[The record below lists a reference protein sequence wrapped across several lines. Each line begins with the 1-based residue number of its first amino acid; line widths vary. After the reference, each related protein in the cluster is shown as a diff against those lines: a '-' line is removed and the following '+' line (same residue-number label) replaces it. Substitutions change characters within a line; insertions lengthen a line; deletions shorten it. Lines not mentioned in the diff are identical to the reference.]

1 MEGMNKRK
9 TMEANKS
16 NPYPALAFLFLHDDQ
31 DVYWCWSSRSPVIKY
46 LSPRNGYIEF
56 SSRGHV
62 PFGQN
67 HESRPLGRSNFLN
80 NRRVIF
86 SYSQPIRF
94 VRLDPEHTQNEGK
107 SLNRGLQCWTFPE
120 VASLG
125 ADQKERSLWERE
137 WASCQ
142 FQNVHHHQICSQV

>member
-1 MEGMNKRK
+1 MNKRK

-16 NPYPALAFLFLHDDQ
+16 NPYPALAFLFLYDDQ

-80 NRRVIF
+80 KRRVIF

-94 VRLDPEHTQNEGK
+94 VRLDPEHAQSDEKFVT
-107 SLNRGLQCWTFPE
+107 RGLPVLDLPKSPTLGPLDLWTPWTF
-120 VASLG
+120 G
-125 ADQKERSLWERE
+125 AGQKDRGLWSKEWVHSYHRE
-137 WASCQ
+137 SE
-142 FQNVHHHQICSQV
+142 